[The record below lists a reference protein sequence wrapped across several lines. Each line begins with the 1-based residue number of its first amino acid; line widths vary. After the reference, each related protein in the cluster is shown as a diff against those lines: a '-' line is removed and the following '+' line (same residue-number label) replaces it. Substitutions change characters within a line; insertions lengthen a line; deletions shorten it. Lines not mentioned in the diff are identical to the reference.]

1 MNSSARMG
9 IGWYASGGSS
19 NAGAERKSNDA
30 APPAGPRAAGAN
42 CRLAISQKSET
53 VAAIMTAVTAKQR
66 KERAAIFK
74 ALGHPARLRIVEEL
88 LGGEC
93 CVCELVAVSSGGW
106 STVSRHLSVLKSA
119 GVVEDEKRGLQVYYR
134 LALPCVGTFLDCLG
148 NGVATAKAGA
158 ASCAC
163 GR

>member
-1 MNSSARMG
+1 
-9 IGWYASGGSS
+9 
-19 NAGAERKSNDA
+19 
-30 APPAGPRAAGAN
+30 
-42 CRLAISQKSET
+42 
-53 VAAIMTAVTAKQR
+53 MTSVTCKQR

-88 LGGEC
+88 LAGER
-93 CVCELVAVSSGGW
+93 CVCELVDISAGGW

-148 NGVATAKAGA
+148 NGGCAPAKPA
-158 ASCAC
+158 AKGSAKGC
-163 GR
+163 GCT